1 MHIDPADKRI
11 VRWAVDRGLIFT
23 YERNNGL
30 SGTHLK
36 LHIGLL
42 TAFFRR
48 GKLTHLSAAADGRHI
63 DQLMRELTELFG
75 LCAQARGYLDQQSA
89 SVDGGKAPS
98 AAEQTDRGELGGPS
112 DGPSPRLPN

>member
-11 VRWAVDRGLIFT
+11 VRWAVDRGLIFA

-36 LHIGLL
+36 LHLGLL

-48 GKLTHLSAAADGRHI
+48 GKLTHLTAAADGRHI
-63 DQLMRELTELFG
+63 DQLMCELTELFG

-89 SVDGGKAPS
+89 PVEGGESLGS
-98 AAEQTDRGELGGPS
+98 AEKTGGGELAGPS
-112 DGPSPRLPN
+112 HGPTCRFPD